1 MSGLSMNFHHWKM
14 PPLTQNARAEEVN
27 QSVMESSCL
36 DPGGV
41 KDEKLYSQVEVDE
54 IYVALK

>member
-1 MSGLSMNFHHWKM
+1 M

-41 KDEKLYSQVEVDE
+41 MDEKLYSQAQVEVDE